1 MAIIPAKVTVDAR
14 KYWPQFF
21 GGLLGNPATTTI
33 VGVQWHPVITS
44 FKIGEGGWIDP
55 GSGRV
60 RRDPPEDDLRR
71 IDNNIQDIDAIVDPT
86 RPIMSQRYPAVDRA
100 SFEKAL
106 VLADF
111 TYESLTTLRV
121 RCFLD
126 FGEFNDDGF
135 GNDPEI
141 WEIGL
146 FSDHPTASGEKLMV
160 AYGTFPVETKNVTK
174 QLENIVR
181 IVF

>member
-21 GGLLGNPATTTI
+21 GGLLGVPSTTTL
-33 VGVQWHPVITS
+33 VGTS
-44 FKIGEGGWIDP
+44 WNPIIKTFKVGEGGWLNP
-55 GSGRV
+55 GPT

-71 IDNNIQDIDAIVDPT
+71 LDNNIQDIDAIVDPT
-86 RPIMSQRYPAVDRA
+86 RPGLSQRYAADQRA
-100 SFEKAL
+100 FFEKAVTL
-106 VLADF
+106 SDMAF
-111 TYESLTTLRV
+111 ESPTTLRV
-121 RCFLD
+121 RCLLD

-146 FSDHPTASGEKLMV
+146 FSDHPTVAGQKLMV
-160 AYGTFPVETKNVTK
+160 AYGTFPLETKNGSK
-174 QLENIVR
+174 QLENLVR
-181 IVF
+181 IVG

>member
-21 GGLLGNPATTTI
+21 GGLLGNPATSTI
-33 VGVQWHPVITS
+33 VGTQWDPIIKT
-44 FKIGEGGWIDP
+44 FKVGEGGWTNP
-55 GSGRV
+55 GPV

-71 IDNNIQDIDAIVDPT
+71 LDNSIQDIDAIVDAT
-86 RPIMSQRYPAVDRA
+86 RPVMSQRYTASTRA

-106 VLADF
+106 VLGDF
-111 TYESLTTLRV
+111 TFETASTLRV

-126 FGEFNDDGF
+126 FSEFNDDGF
-135 GNDPEI
+135 GNPPEI

-146 FSDHPTASGEKLMV
+146 FSDHPTVSGQKLMV
-160 AYGTFPVETKNVTK
+160 AYGTFPEEIKNVSK
-174 QLENIVR
+174 QIENIVR